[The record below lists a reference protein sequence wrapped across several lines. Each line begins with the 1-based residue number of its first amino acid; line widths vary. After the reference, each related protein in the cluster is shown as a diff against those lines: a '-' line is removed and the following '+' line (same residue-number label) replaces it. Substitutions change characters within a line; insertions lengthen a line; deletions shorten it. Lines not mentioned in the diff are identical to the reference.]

1 MAQSS
6 TLKPSV
12 SATLHPILLNLP
24 YNMFGVPF
32 PRLLLNGD
40 HPQNLP
46 CEKDALVDLYSH
58 QMGLVVAGATLQLL
72 FGKVA
77 GFARPEERAA
87 VITQVMWPR
96 KETKM
101 CRGRPSR
108 EEDTFCNLTVVFLQ
122 EKSEN

>member
-12 SATLHPILLNLP
+12 SATLHPSLLKLP
-24 YNMFGVPF
+24 CNMFGVPF

-40 HPQNLP
+40 HPQSLP
-46 CEKDALVDLYSH
+46 CEMDALVDLYSH

-77 GFARPEERAA
+77 GFAGPEERAA
-87 VITQVMWPR
+87 VITQAIWPR
-96 KETKM
+96 KKQ
-101 CRGRPSR
+101 R
-108 EEDTFCNLTVVFLQ
+108 DV
-122 EKSEN
+122 